1 VKGQAD
7 DLPSQQTPSNRSPI
21 MDGIGLA
28 MNIVAL
34 VQILQQTYETL
45 KGHPPAPAGESASTS
60 SGIR

>member
-1 VKGQAD
+1 
-7 DLPSQQTPSNRSPI
+7 

-45 KGHPPAPAGESASTS
+45 KDHPPAPAGESASAP